1 MTRSELVAKI
11 AAENP
16 KLTQAEA
23 DKIVRM
29 IFDSMTETL
38 AQGGRVELR
47 GFGVFGLRQR
57 DPRKGRNPST
67 GDVVDVEAKAV
78 PFFKTSNVM
87 HARLNG
93 E

>member
-38 AQGGRVELR
+38 AQGGRVQDCGASGYLA
-47 GFGVFGLRQR
+47 FGNAIHERVATQVPATLLTLRQR
-57 DPRKGRNPST
+57 QCPSL
-67 GDVVDVEAKAV
+67 
-78 PFFKTSNVM
+78 
-87 HARLNG
+87 RLVR
-93 E
+93 